1 MKSVSLIYQLFQ
13 RLADDANALSQ
24 HVHRADSY
32 DADAEPEFCE
42 EAVIDILYFIDNMA
56 TRLMHANGFGYLD

>member
-1 MKSVSLIYQLFQ
+1 MKSVNYIYYLFQ
-13 RLADDANALSQ
+13 RLADDANALGK

-56 TRLMHANGFGYLD
+56 TRLMHASGYLD